1 MKKKLQLLS
10 LSCLL
15 LASCLQSVQ
24 NDQKSNMI
32 EHDIDIASQQI
43 GHQVEVIEKSG
54 KILNPR
60 TIINGKVQYISNDD
74 WTRYNV
80 VYV

>member
-54 KILNPR
+54 KIPPR
-60 TIINGKVQYISNDD
+60 GKMF
-74 WTRYNV
+74 THTALLFARNV
-80 VYV
+80 IK

>member
-10 LSCLL
+10 LSFLFL
-15 LASCLQSVQ
+15 TSCSQSTQ

-43 GHQVEVIEKSG
+43 GQQVEVIQRSG
-54 KILNPR
+54 KILNSR
-60 TIINGKVQYISNDD
+60 TIKIQYISNDD
-74 WTRYNV
+74 WAIRQALRL
-80 VYV
+80 